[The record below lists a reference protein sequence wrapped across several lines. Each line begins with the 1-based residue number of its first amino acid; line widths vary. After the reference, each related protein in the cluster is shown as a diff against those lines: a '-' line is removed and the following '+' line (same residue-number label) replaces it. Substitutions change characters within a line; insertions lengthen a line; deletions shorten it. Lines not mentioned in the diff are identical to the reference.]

1 MAPGTA
7 RDRARGAGGPLKRLR
22 AVLLAGGTG
31 SRLRPYTFVIPKPLV
46 PVDGRPILSIVLDQL
61 ARAGFG
67 EATLCLGHH
76 AGYLKA
82 WLESAEGLPAN
93 LRLSHVVE
101 ASPLGTAG
109 AVRQVPRPA
118 ESFLV
123 MNGDILTNLDF
134 AGFLRAH
141 DASGA
146 ALTIATTR
154 RESRVDLGILKFG
167 ADDRLLEYVEKPSH
181 DYWVS
186 MGIYAWHPRVLDR
199 IQAGERVDFPDL
211 VRRLLAAG
219 ETVRVHR
226 SEDYWLDI
234 GRPDD
239 YERAEKEYRA
249 VFTS

>member
-1 MAPGTA
+1 M
-7 RDRARGAGGPLKRLR
+7 KVLR
-22 AVLLAGGTG
+22 AVLLVGGAGT
-31 SRLRPYTFVIPKPLV
+31 RLRPYTFVMPKALV
-46 PVDGRPILSIVLDQL
+46 PVDGRPILAIVLDQL
-61 ARAGFG
+61 AKGGFT

-82 WLESAEGLPAN
+82 WLESAEELPSGLH
-93 LRLSHVVE
+93 LSHILE
-101 ASPLGTAG
+101 SSPLGTAG

-123 MNGDILTNLDF
+123 MNGDILTTLDY

-141 DASGA
+141 EASGA
-146 ALTIATTR
+146 ALTIATTH
-154 RESRVDLGILKFG
+154 RETTTDLGILEF
-167 ADDRLLEYVEKPSH
+167 DENDRLREYVEKPLH
-181 DYWVS
+181 NYWVS

-199 IQAGERVDFPDL
+199 VQPGERIDLPDL

-239 YERAEKEYRA
+239 YERAEKEYRGI
-249 VFTS
+249 FKS